1 MKKNNKDPINL
12 YWAPLIFPSDPED
25 WSFMYEKP
33 KTLYSE
39 LLAYRQPSEKQ
50 TSEKQP
56 SENRR
61 NKTVFACP
69 AFSDKFTKSLV
80 IKNPF
85 SCSYEY
91 SYNPE
96 YDYTDEK
103 QILKA
108 TTPVYVN
115 AEYTRSQGLTFGP
128 SIVFSL
134 RHMFFADSPLKMT
147 LCSPFFHE
155 PKHTKYGAIYPGSF
169 DVGQW
174 FRPINIELQMWK
186 QSGELILE
194 KDEPMY
200 YLLFD
205 TDRPIIL
212 HRFVLDEQ
220 LIKYAYASVG
230 MGKLFSQNFSLLE
243 RYKKFKDVGHGEKIL
258 TRIKQN
264 LVEEK
269 PYKF

>member
-12 YWAPLIFPSDPED
+12 YWTPIIFPSDPED

-39 LLAYRQPSEKQ
+39 LLPYRLSPINK
-50 TSEKQP
+50 
-56 SENRR
+56 N

-69 AFSDKFTKSLV
+69 AFSDKFQKSLV

-85 SCSYEY
+85 YCSYNY

-96 YDYTDEK
+96 HEHTHEE
-103 QILKA
+103 QTIQP
-108 TTPVYVN
+108 TTPVYIN
-115 AEYTRSQGLTFGP
+115 AEYPRSQGLNFGP
-128 SIVFSL
+128 SISISL
-134 RHMFFADSPLKMT
+134 RHMFFADSSLKMT
-147 LCSPFFHE
+147 VSSPFFHE
-155 PKHTKYGAIYPGSF
+155 PKHTKYGTIFPGSF

-174 FRPINIELQMWK
+174 FRPIHIELQMWK

-205 TDRPIIL
+205 TDRPIRL
-212 HRFVLDEQ
+212 HRFVLDDQ
-220 LIKYAYASVG
+220 LLKYAHSTVG
-230 MGKLFSQNFSLLE
+230 MGKLFSQNFSLAE
-243 RYKKFKDVGHGEKIL
+243 RYKKFQAIGHREKIL
-258 TRIKQN
+258 TKIKQN
-264 LVEEK
+264 LIEEE